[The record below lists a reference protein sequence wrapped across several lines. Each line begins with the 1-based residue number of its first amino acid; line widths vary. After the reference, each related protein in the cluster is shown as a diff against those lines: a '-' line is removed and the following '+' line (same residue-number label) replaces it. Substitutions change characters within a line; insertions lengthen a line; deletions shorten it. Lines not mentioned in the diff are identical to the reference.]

1 MTWMMVP
8 LPVPAEPSP
17 YPMHCMPVLNLVVY
31 IPELTWGWYALSRN
45 THISVEVS
53 DVNMT

>member
-1 MTWMMVP
+1 MMVP